1 MQLRYLE
8 YFTALAR
15 ERHFARAAEACHV
28 AQPTL
33 SAGIVALEEM
43 LGTRLVLRD
52 RRFLDL
58 TAEGHAIL
66 PFAQQM
72 IADHAAMRAAIN
84 SDTGPLRGTLR
95 LGAIPAAMP
104 SVGEFVT
111 IVSELQPALH
121 IEIRSLTSREIE
133 SSLIARDL
141 DAGITYLSNEPLAQ
155 VRSVPLHA
163 ENFLFA
169 TQRGGAFDGRDAVAM
184 ADAAASRLCL
194 LHQGMQNR
202 RILDAVLAERGLA
215 VEPVATADSYV
226 ALLAMV
232 MDGGLNAIVTDS
244 HRRLIDAHPDILLLP
259 FSDPPPPNQIG
270 LVILSRDPISPLA
283 RVAETAV
290 RQLMIDIS
298 YHRIAEPI

>member
-169 TQRGGAFDGRDAVAM
+169 TQRGGAFEGRDAVAM

-232 MDGGLNAIVTDS
+232 MDGRLNAIVTDS
-244 HRRLIDAHPDILLLP
+244 HRRLIDAHPHILLLP

-290 RQLMIDIS
+290 RQLMIDSS